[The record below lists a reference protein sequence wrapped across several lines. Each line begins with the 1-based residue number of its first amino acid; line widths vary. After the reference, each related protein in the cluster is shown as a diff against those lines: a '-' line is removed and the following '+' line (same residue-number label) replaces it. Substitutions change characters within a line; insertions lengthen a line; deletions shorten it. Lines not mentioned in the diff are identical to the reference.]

1 MKMVLSNSG
10 SYKFS
15 DKFISTKEIQ
25 GTKKFLD
32 NERRIELSPGD
43 LLLFNPLIHRGNCI
57 GRKKDKELIS
67 IWDFLGPN
75 ILNMWQVQTR

>member
-1 MKMVLSNSG
+1 MWVQATLPFYYEDGFYLIPG
-10 SYKFS
+10 SHKFS

-25 GTKKFLD
+25 GTKKILD

-57 GRKKDKELIS
+57 GRKKDKELTS
-67 IWDFLGPN
+67 I
-75 ILNMWQVQTR
+75 